1 MNKTTRI
8 RQWVGATVLT
18 VALVLL
24 GVSILSNQSHV
35 DTESAARDLGEAVTR
50 RLDRLDGFIA
60 EAFAQDPDAWMQLRD
75 LPEDMV
81 VYRYREDTLQSW
93 AHQFPI
99 RNDDIRQKM
108 LLQRLGDSRGAF
120 LSPLLQIGQDPTYVN
135 YGPKWFLAKSVTEG
149 ETTVIAGLEIAN
161 ELDAVP
167 LGGINPRFH
176 LNDRYSI
183 LPITGSTG
191 VPVHVYGIPLFKI
204 TSERMSEPDRHSSLL
219 FWLGVIAFLA
229 GTLLLLGSWP
239 RPVSFAVISILQFGF
254 LACLYF
260 YGRRLG
266 NVSQLF
272 SPLLYADGPWLY
284 SLGAVVL
291 FNLLIT
297 VWAMDLYLMRWTLFR
312 WVRSCRSALP
322 RIGAAAGPV
331 LLLVLVGIYIHFA
344 FSSIV
349 FNSGICLE
357 LYKVNLL
364 DVYTGIVYLSF
375 LVLSLVIPLMV
386 QLLSYILRAVSG
398 LRFSAFSRT
407 GRLAYAVLT
416 AGYFVLASSLLGFR
430 KEQNRVQVWANRLAM
445 DRDISLELQ
454 LRSVEGS
461 IASDAVIGSLTLLE
475 NSQDLIRGRLAN
487 TYLTRLSQDYDISV
501 AVVDPSA
508 DMDILFNERIR
519 SGIRLADNSHFFYS
533 SGTNGRARY
542 TGLFSYYNPEFG
554 ATQLL
559 LLVESK
565 SNREDRGYLS
575 LLGVSEPGRVTVP
588 PQYSYAKYVSD
599 RLVMYKGDYAYPT
612 RLSPKLKQLSAE
624 GRQGNVKVDGYTHFV
639 LGISDDEEIVISREV
654 NETLSYVVEGALFG
668 ILAYLLLS
676 LVVFRLHR
684 RKSGERHYYRTRINV
699 VLYVSL
705 TLTLVAMA
713 VFSVYFVN
721 RRNNA
726 DLQNSMTTRINTL
739 QTMLQNSFRMIPAP
753 SDLLSQPAR
762 SAVESIGND
771 LKCDISLFSPQGLLL
786 LSTTPEIY
794 DRMIMGLRID
804 EEAFYN
810 IVHQHRRFCIHRE
823 KSGSRRYY
831 ALYAPIFNAEGNMVA
846 IVSSPYTDQSYDFE
860 AEAMVHIASIITVF
874 LLLLMIARVVTEE
887 VIGRM
892 FRPLSEMSRK
902 MKVSDVDHLEYIIYD
917 QEDEVSTLVR
927 AYNLMVHDLSD
938 SARQLAQ
945 AERDK
950 AWSAMARQVAHEIK
964 NPLTPIKLKL
974 QMLIRMK
981 QSGNPAWEEKFDEV
995 SAAVLE
1001 HIDILA
1007 DTANE
1012 FSTFAKLYTEEPVD
1026 IDLDSLVQEEVAMF
1040 DARDDISFEYYGL
1053 EGAVISG
1060 PKPQLTRVL
1069 VNLITNS
1076 VQALEADGRTDG
1088 RIVVSVRNSSKEGF
1102 YDIVVEDNGPGVREE
1117 NRSRLF
1123 TPDFTTKSHGSGL
1136 GLAICRNIIDRC
1148 KGEIFYSKS
1157 FTLGGACFTIRYP
1170 KSK

>member
-1 MNKTTRI
+1 
-8 RQWVGATVLT
+8 
-18 VALVLL
+18 
-24 GVSILSNQSHV
+24 
-35 DTESAARDLGEAVTR
+35 
-50 RLDRLDGFIA
+50 
-60 EAFAQDPDAWMQLRD
+60 
-75 LPEDMV
+75 
-81 VYRYREDTLQSW
+81 
-93 AHQFPI
+93 
-99 RNDDIRQKM
+99 
-108 LLQRLGDSRGAF
+108 
-120 LSPLLQIGQDPTYVN
+120 
-135 YGPKWFLAKSVTEG
+135 
-149 ETTVIAGLEIAN
+149 
-161 ELDAVP
+161 
-167 LGGINPRFH
+167 
-176 LNDRYSI
+176 
-183 LPITGSTG
+183 
-191 VPVHVYGIPLFKI
+191 
-204 TSERMSEPDRHSSLL
+204 
-219 FWLGVIAFLA
+219 
-229 GTLLLLGSWP
+229 
-239 RPVSFAVISILQFGF
+239 
-254 LACLYF
+254 
-260 YGRRLG
+260 
-266 NVSQLF
+266 
-272 SPLLYADGPWLY
+272 
-284 SLGAVVL
+284 
-291 FNLLIT
+291 
-297 VWAMDLYLMRWTLFR
+297 
-312 WVRSCRSALP
+312 
-322 RIGAAAGPV
+322 
-331 LLLVLVGIYIHFA
+331 
-344 FSSIV
+344 
-349 FNSGICLE
+349 
-357 LYKVNLL
+357 
-364 DVYTGIVYLSF
+364 
-375 LVLSLVIPLMV
+375 
-386 QLLSYILRAVSG
+386 
-398 LRFSAFSRT
+398 
-407 GRLAYAVLT
+407 
-416 AGYFVLASSLLGFR
+416 
-430 KEQNRVQVWANRLAM
+430 
-445 DRDISLELQ
+445 
-454 LRSVEGS
+454 
-461 IASDAVIGSLTLLE
+461 
-475 NSQDLIRGRLAN
+475 
-487 TYLTRLSQDYDISV
+487 
-501 AVVDPSA
+501 
-508 DMDILFNERIR
+508 
-519 SGIRLADNSHFFYS
+519 
-533 SGTNGRARY
+533 
-542 TGLFSYYNPEFG
+542 
-554 ATQLL
+554 
-559 LLVESK
+559 
-565 SNREDRGYLS
+565 
-575 LLGVSEPGRVTVP
+575 
-588 PQYSYAKYVSD
+588 
-599 RLVMYKGDYAYPT
+599 
-612 RLSPKLKQLSAE
+612 
-624 GRQGNVKVDGYTHFV
+624 
-639 LGISDDEEIVISREV
+639 
-654 NETLSYVVEGALFG
+654 
-668 ILAYLLLS
+668 
-676 LVVFRLHR
+676 
-684 RKSGERHYYRTRINV
+684 
-699 VLYVSL
+699 
-705 TLTLVAMA
+705 
-713 VFSVYFVN
+713 
-721 RRNNA
+721 
-726 DLQNSMTTRINTL
+726 
-739 QTMLQNSFRMIPAP
+739 MIPAP

-831 ALYAPIFNAEGNMVA
+831 ALYAPIFNSEGNMVA

-927 AYNLMVHDLSD
+927 AYNLMVHDFSD
-938 SARQLAQ
+938 STRQLAQ